1 MMAKKDL
8 DDFLVIGERSFSS
21 RLLLGTGK
29 YGSNDTMLE
38 AVRASG
44 AQLVT
49 LALRR
54 FNPRQPQDDLLGPL
68 ADTGVTLVPNTSG
81 ARNAEE
87 AVRASLIAREASGSP
102 FIKLEIHP
110 NPYHLM
116 PDPIETFKAAKELVK
131 KGFTVMPYIN
141 ADPVLAKRLEEVG
154 CAAVMPLG
162 AAIGS
167 GQGIA
172 TKELV
177 QIIIDEAD
185 VPVIIDAGLRSPAD
199 AAYAMEMG
207 AHAVLVNT
215 AIAVSANPIAMAD
228 AFNLAVRAGRKA
240 ALAGI
245 MERKNSAE
253 PSSPLTSFLDDA

>member
-1 MMAKKDL
+1 MTEKGI
-8 DDFLVIGERSFSS
+8 DDFLVVGERSFSS

-29 YGSNDTMLE
+29 YDSNDTMLK

-49 LALRR
+49 LSLKR
-54 FNPRQPQDDLLGPL
+54 FNPRQPQDDLLSPL
-68 ADTGVTLVPNTSG
+68 ADTGVTLMPNTSG

-87 AVRASLIAREASGSP
+87 AIRASLLAREASGSA

-116 PDPIETFKAAKELVK
+116 PDPIETFRAAEELVK
-131 KGFTVMPYIN
+131 RGFTVLPYIN

-162 AAIGS
+162 AVIGS
-167 GQGIA
+167 GQGI
-172 TKELV
+172 TTRELI

-215 AIAVSANPIAMAD
+215 AIAVSADPVAMAF
-228 AFNLAVRAGRKA
+228 AFKLAVQAGRRA

-245 MERKNSAE
+245 MERRSGAE
-253 PSSPLTSFLDDA
+253 SSSPLTSFLDSE